1 MLITCFDICRRTLE
15 KINMRSCSNF
25 FKNFCKPKKS
35 AIFDSLFLGFYIFS
49 LKKVV
54 VLKVHLICNKIT
66 FDMYYKNIRSKNCT
80 ISTNYNKSI
89 NHTKCMDL
97 YIIVLKQIILFLKN
111 SFYLIHCAVAT
122 KATMWVNKL
131 ALISSSSCPALPSHH
146 STKWTALFHQ

>member
-1 MLITCFDICRRTLE
+1 MTYADAHWKKLIWDLVQIFL
-15 KINMRSCSNF
+15 KISINQKNLPFLTHYFWDSTF
-25 FKNFCKPKKS
+25 FHW
-35 AIFDSLFLGFYIFS
+35 
-49 LKKVV
+49 KKVV